1 MTFLDNLLQTRNSRL
16 CYYATQLWKYYYP
29 KRFLKLDYEKFK
41 PALELYGEEL
51 ARERLDYYNRI
62 DFSFAADE
70 KSRRLKD
77 FSLKD
82 PATMYLLDL
91 MEYARYFPQDARV
104 LTLFLDVIHVPDAP
118 TIVKSR
124 PVTANA
130 NSVIFNM
137 NKLRHLLF
145 LNDTTPFREKKD
157 KLVWR
162 GACYQPHRIAF
173 IEQFFG
179 KSDLLDVGQYNR
191 NATPNPQWQRPFMTI
206 REQLGYKFILTIEGN
221 DVATSTKWA
230 MSSNSLVFMPKPKYE
245 TWFMEG
251 RLRPDYHF
259 VLVNDDYSNLE
270 SLVEYYIDH
279 PDEAEE
285 IIHNAHNYIQLFK
298 TPLVEDWLCLQ
309 VLQRYLQYSG
319 QL

>member
-1 MTFLDNLLQTRNSRL
+1 MTFLKNLLQTRNSRVR
-16 CYYATQLWKYYYP
+16 YYSKQLWKYYYP
-29 KRFLKLDYEKFK
+29 KRLLRLDYEKFM

-51 ARERLDYYNRI
+51 AHERLDYYNKI
-62 DFSFAADE
+62 DFNFATDE
-70 KSRRLKD
+70 NACRLKD

-82 PATMYLLDL
+82 PATMYMLDL

-104 LTLFLDVIHVPDAP
+104 LTLFLDVIHVPDSP

-130 NSVIFNM
+130 NSVLFNM

-145 LNDTTPFREKKD
+145 LNDKIPFREKQNR
-157 KLVWR
+157 LVWR
-162 GACYQPHRIAF
+162 GACYQPHRIEF

-206 REQLGYKFILTIEGN
+206 KEQLSYKFILSIEGN

-230 MSSNSLVFMPKPKYE
+230 MSSNSLVFMRKPKYE

-270 SLVEYYIDH
+270 SLVEHYINH
-279 PDEAEE
+279 PEEAEE
-285 IIHNAHNYIQLFK
+285 IIHNANEYIQLFQA
-298 TPLVEDWLCLQ
+298 PLVEDWLCLS